1 MVLKLNIPDLVEDEL
16 AFIDEIVSER
26 TQEPNKTYFTAFRL
40 IWKDRVTEYETNQ
53 GNPELINESTEVDSK
68 NKFINLYGTKVDTM
82 YQKLIID
89 QLRERK
95 LQICP
100 ACGEDGTPN
109 TLDHY
114 LPKDLYPEFSILS
127 KNLFPMCD
135 ICQGKKSTKVLS
147 PTQKRIFLHPYYDN
161 FLNNQVIN
169 LCIEKPFNAPESFS
183 LEVAEGID
191 IQSRNIVMRHIKEIE
206 FTGRYSKFFK
216 DEYFRL
222 LRIVKMMRDNGHN
235 IEQQIDS
242 FMAMAKDKS
251 INSWGHI
258 FYSGVRSNPEL
269 MDYLKSGDLSPHL

>member
-16 AFIDEIVSER
+16 AFVDEIVSER
-26 TQEPNKTYFTAFRL
+26 TQEPNKTYFTDFRTK
-40 IWKDRVTEYETNQ
+40 WKDRVTEYETNR
-53 GNPELINESTEVDSK
+53 GDPELINESTEIDSK

-89 QLRERK
+89 QLRERT

-147 PTQKRIFLHPYYDN
+147 PARKRIFLHPYYDD

-169 LCIEKPFNAPESFS
+169 LCIEKPFNAPEGFS
-183 LEVAEGID
+183 LKVAEGID
-191 IQSRNIVMRHIKEIE
+191 VQSRNVVMRHIKEIE

-222 LRIVKMMRDNGHN
+222 LRVVKMMRDNDHN

-258 FYSGVRSNPEL
+258 LYSGVRSNPEL
-269 MDYLKSGDLSPHL
+269 MDYLKNGDLSPHL